1 MACLLYYMV
10 INKPF
15 SIKQKAFTLKC
26 GLKRGIYSSP
36 SEMNMR
42 NSVLQSLLTRIRL
55 INEMRIVITSRQ
67 YFQCFLE
74 QVKVLIILTA

>member
-10 INKPF
+10 I
-15 SIKQKAFTLKC
+15 KQAFQYKTKAFTLKC

-42 NSVLQSLLTRIRL
+42 NSVLQALLTRIRL
-55 INEMRIVITSRQ
+55 INEMRIVIPSHQ

-74 QVKVLIILTA
+74 HVKVLIIITV

>member
-10 INKPF
+10 IKQAF
-15 SIKQKAFTLKC
+15 QYKQKAFTVKC

-36 SEMNMR
+36 SEMNVR
-42 NSVLQSLLTRIRL
+42 NTVLQALLTCIRL
-55 INEMRIVITSRQ
+55 INEMRIVIASHQ

-74 QVKVLIILTA
+74 HVKILIIITV